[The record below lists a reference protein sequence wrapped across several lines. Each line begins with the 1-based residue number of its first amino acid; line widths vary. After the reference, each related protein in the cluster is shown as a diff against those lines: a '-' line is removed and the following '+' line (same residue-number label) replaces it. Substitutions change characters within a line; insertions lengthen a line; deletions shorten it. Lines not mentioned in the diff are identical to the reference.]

1 MRRKLSIRNALSIAM
16 QCDLIRDSELLKLA
30 IEKLENL
37 HRYTSEVADLKQ
49 ELNKRGVA
57 V

>member
-1 MRRKLSIRNALSIAM
+1 MRPKFSIRNAVNIAM
-16 QCDLIRDSELLKLA
+16 FCDLIRDTELLKLA
-30 IEKLENL
+30 IEKLASMQ
-37 HRYTSEVADLKQ
+37 RYTSEVAELKH

>member
-1 MRRKLSIRNALSIAM
+1 MTRKLSIRNALSIAM